1 MSRVTP
7 LGRVLG
13 LGSAKEGTDHFWVQR
28 VTAVAVAVLGVW
40 FALSLGGMIADG
52 VLYRDVVAWIASPV
66 RAAAL
71 IAFVVAL
78 AWHSMLGVQVVI
90 EDYVHGGL
98 KVAALILQKFVHIGA
113 ALAACVAILR
123 VALVA

>member
-1 MSRVTP
+1 MSRETP

-28 VTAVAVAVLGVW
+28 VTAVAVAVLGLW

-52 VLYRDVVAWIASPV
+52 VLYRDVIAWIASPV

-71 IAFVVAL
+71 IAFVVSL

-98 KVAALILQKFVHIGA
+98 KVASLILQKFVHIGA

>member
-1 MSRVTP
+1 MSRETP

-28 VTAVAVAVLGVW
+28 VTAVAVAGLGLW
-40 FALSLGGMIADG
+40 FAFALGGMMADG
-52 VLYRDVVAWIASPV
+52 ALYRDVSAWIASPIN
-66 RAAAL
+66 AAAL
-71 IAFVVAL
+71 LAFVVAL

-98 KVAALILQKFVHIGA
+98 KVAALILQKFLHIGA

-123 VALVA
+123 VALAA